1 MTTWTQRIGRLAAIA
16 LASLCFAA
24 QAGEITAYTSL
35 EEDDVKVYLD
45 AFAKAK
51 PGIKVNVLRLST
63 GDLAARMLA
72 EKSNP
77 RHDVIWGW
85 AVTQMVDPRFL
96 EMAEPYKPAGID
108 KVNAQFK
115 DPDGRWFATTGYFAG
130 FCVNTEVLKK
140 NNLPMPTSWQDL
152 LNPVYKGQI
161 VMPNAAS
168 SGTGYAQVVSLLQM
182 KGEEKGWQYLKDLDK
197 NIAQYIKS
205 GSRPCKAAA
214 TGEYAIGVS
223 FAFSGVKQIMEGY
236 PIKLVIPSEGAGYR
250 DRGQRADE
258 DGEEQGRR
266 EAVPRLAADARRGE
280 ALRRAVGDVV
290 RAGRQGTRRRA
301 EGGPAGRRLD
311 RAVQDG
317 LLGFGEEQ
325 GSHHRRVEAED
336 RTLDLAIAS
345 PDPAHAC
352 PSAGSPPLD
361 SAG

>member
-1 MTTWTQRIGRLAAIA
+1 MTTWTRPIRRLIGVA
-16 LASLCFAA
+16 LASLCFTA

-45 AFAKAK
+45 AFNKAK
-51 PGIKVNVLRLST
+51 PGVKVNVLRLST

-96 EMAEPYKPAGID
+96 EMTEPYKPAGIE

-140 NNLPMPTSWQDL
+140 NNLPMPASWQDL

-236 PIKLVIPSEGAGYR
+236 PIKLVIPSEGAGFETEVN
-250 DRGQRADE
+250 ALMKTAKNKE
-258 DGEEQGRR
+258 DSKQF
-266 EAVPRLAADARRGE
+266 
-280 ALRRAVGDVV
+280 
-290 RAGRQGTRRRA
+290 
-301 EGGPAGRRLD
+301 LD
-311 RAVQDG
+311 W
-317 LLGFGEEQ
+317 LL
-325 GSHHRRVEAED
+325 
-336 RTLDLAIAS
+336 TLDAAKLYGERSEMSSVPGAKAPDAVLKAGLPPDVSTVLYKMDFAASAKNKDRIIAEWKQKIER
-345 PDPAHAC
+345 
-352 PSAGSPPLD
+352 
-361 SAG
+361 

>member
-1 MTTWTQRIGRLAAIA
+1 MNGLAA
-16 LASLCFAA
+16 LAVATLCLGAR
-24 QAGEITAYTSL
+24 AGDITAYTAL
-35 EEDDVKVYLD
+35 EEDDVRVYLA
-45 AFAKAK
+45 AFNTAN
-51 PGIKVNVLRLST
+51 PNIKVNVLRLST
-63 GDLAARMLA
+63 GDLAARILA

-96 EMAEPYKPAGID
+96 EMTEAYRPKGVD
-108 KVNAQFK
+108 KVNPQFK

-168 SGTGYAQVVSLLQM
+168 SGTGYAQVVSILQM
-182 KGEEKGWQYLKDLDK
+182 KGEEMGWQYLKALDK

-236 PIKLVIPSEGAGYR
+236 PIKLVIPSEGAGYETEVN
-250 DRGQRADE
+250 ALMKTAKNKE
-258 DGEEQGRR
+258 DAKVFLDWLLTLDAAKLYGE
-266 EAVPRLAADARRGE
+266 
-280 ALRRAVGDVV
+280 
-290 RAGRQGTRRRA
+290 RA
-301 EGGPAGRRLD
+301 EMSSVPGAKASDAVLKAGLPADVSTVLYKMDFASSAKNKD
-311 RAVQDG
+311 RII
-317 LLGFGEEQ
+317 
-325 GSHHRRVEAED
+325 AEWKQKIE
-336 RTLDLAIAS
+336 R
-345 PDPAHAC
+345 
-352 PSAGSPPLD
+352 
-361 SAG
+361 